1 MNVYYLKGCMDE
13 CNECYWM
20 ISVGRMGRTY
30 GKQETGI
37 WIICF
42 IIWYLPSS
50 IPIFKDAPGVSGN
63 LYSFTSTTFCLNI
76 NNFILIKPSVSR
88 DNDTVRVR
96 VGESSGHV
104 IRTYQLYYQ
113 LYLLKMKKILNSNNN
128 RSKRKFLRLLWN
140 IVVFRFVAYLLNMIF
155 LKLRF
160 LYQILYLI

>member
-63 LYSFTSTTFCLNI
+63 LYSFTSTTFCSNI

-113 LYLLKMKKILNSNNN
+113 LYLLKMKN
-128 RSKRKFLRLLWN
+128 
-140 IVVFRFVAYLLNMIF
+140 Y
-155 LKLRF
+155 
-160 LYQILYLI
+160 